1 MKNKGLLSLD
11 LVTEDLTP
19 QERIKLPFFILMS
32 LIMTIIFVFI
42 AAALFFV
49 GSPIGAAL
57 MGSGF
62 IFFILAFKKFKV
74 GKIKSGTS
82 ISTIALLIA
91 ESIVVYFLLFG
102 PNPYGLYRILAF
114 TLFLFV
120 GKFLLTSSLKELLTF
135 AVWSMAMFVSK
146 AILSYKEMP
155 VDQIDVFIACVGISL
170 VCIVGTMLVLASLYM
185 MMNSLT
191 AYAEGEKKKVENAF
205 EKVTNVLTDSK
216 QGLEVG
222 NVLSEEATTAAL
234 DLRKMASVFSTLQSS
249 ATQLTNSI
257 STVMDL
263 FLTIEKN
270 ATVMQEGTKSQNAS
284 ITESSVALTEI
295 STNLS
300 SVNQIATQRSEN
312 MKTLLESI
320 KNQKVLVQ
328 QALLE
333 VQKVKESSASIG
345 DFIHTVEDI
354 ANQTGLLA
362 MNASIEA
369 AHAGT
374 AGKGFAVIAQEIRKL
389 SEETAKNAAYIGD
402 VLKGNE
408 QTVEAAANAVIS
420 FASQSEQST
429 EELQNTISALDGILM
444 GIAEMDIGTRGVMNS
459 MQVIVDSSRQ
469 NGELVDD
476 VSGKIVQQ
484 REIMDDLSGF
494 AKTLKSEM
502 LSANGQ
508 ITNIQG
514 SLDTI
519 KSTSDENVKV
529 SNSVNIALQ
538 NIDI

>member
-11 LVTEDLTP
+11 LVTEELTP

-32 LIMTIIFVFI
+32 LIMTIIFIFI

-62 IFFILAFKKFKV
+62 VFFVITFRKFKV
-74 GKIKSGTS
+74 GKIKAGTS
-82 ISTIALLIA
+82 LSTIALLIA

-102 PNPYGLYRILAF
+102 PNPYGMYRILAF

-135 AVWSMAMFVSK
+135 AVWSVAMFVTK
-146 AILSYKEMP
+146 AILVYEEMP
-155 VDQIDVFIACVGISL
+155 TDQLDVFIACVGISL
-170 VCIVGTMLVLASLYM
+170 VCIIGTMLVLASLFM
-185 MMNSLT
+185 MINSLT
-191 AYAEGEKKKVENAF
+191 LYADQEKNKVEAAF
-205 EKVTNVLTDSK
+205 TKVTKVLNESK

-222 NVLSEEATTAAL
+222 NILSTEATTAAL
-234 DLRKMASVFSTLQSS
+234 DLKKMATVFATLQAS
-249 ATQLTNSI
+249 AKELTESI
-257 STVMDL
+257 SSVSDL

-270 ATVMQEGTKSQNAS
+270 ATEMQAGTQAQNSS

-295 STNLS
+295 STNIS

-312 MKTLLESI
+312 MKVLLDSI
-320 KNQKVLVQ
+320 KNQKHLVQ
-328 QALLE
+328 EALTE

-408 QTVEAAANAVIS
+408 QTVESAANAVIS
-420 FASQSEQST
+420 FATQSENSS
-429 EELQNTISALDGILM
+429 EELQSTIEALDGILM
-444 GIAEMDIGTRGVMNS
+444 GISEMDIGTRGVMNS
-459 MQVIVDSSRQ
+459 MQTIVESSRQ
-469 NGELVDD
+469 NGSLVDD

-484 REIMDDLSGF
+484 REIMDRISGF
-494 AKTLKSEM
+494 ADTLKTEV
-502 LSANGQ
+502 LSANAQ
-508 ITNIQG
+508 ISNVQG
-514 SLDTI
+514 SLDNI
-519 KSTSDENVKV
+519 KTTSDENVKV
-529 SNSVNIALQ
+529 SSSVNAALQ